1 MKWWPS
7 KRLSL
12 LLLFLVVGVAVGGIA
27 YASIPDSG
35 GVIHGCYQ
43 KNNGNLRVIDS
54 SGKGCTTSEKPR
66 DWSQTGPTGLTGE
79 SGATGPTGA
88 TGATGPSGV
97 SGYEIVSH
105 TTTDTTSS
113 GGVNGFF
120 SVSCPQG
127 KKAVGGGGSAV
138 DGVGAIGVNDGVR
151 ASVPSNG
158 GAGWVIAVWVDNP
171 SNVTGFTVTV
181 YAICENAS

>member
-1 MKWWPS
+1 M
-7 KRLSL
+7 
-12 LLLFLVVGVAVGGIA
+12 
-27 YASIPDSG
+27 
-35 GVIHGCYQ
+35 
-43 KNNGNLRVIDS
+43 
-54 SGKGCTTSEKPR
+54 
-66 DWSQTGPTGLTGE
+66 
-79 SGATGPTGA
+79 
-88 TGATGPSGV
+88 

-105 TTTDTTSS
+105 ETVNTTSQ